1 MNGVP
6 IRLIIASGEGGLT
19 FEGVLPVT
27 IPIPAPR
34 SIVEFTTSELI
45 DELHRRLTTAP
56 EPEQ

>member
-6 IRLIIASGEGGLT
+6 IRLIIASSEAGLT
-19 FEGVLPVT
+19 FEGVLPVS
-27 IPIPAPR
+27 IPTPVPR

-45 DELHRRLTTAP
+45 DELHRRLTAAP